1 LNEAVAID
9 DSAGR
14 ARARWGDALLA
25 AALVA
30 VDPAG
35 TGAAIRARPG
45 PVREAWLEALGALLP
60 LDMPRRRLPAH
71 VTEDRLLGGLD
82 LAATL
87 KAGKPVAERGLLADA
102 DGGLVIVPMAERLAG
117 GVTAQ
122 LARALDRGEL
132 TVEREGLGLRM
143 PARIGVVA
151 LDEGAEPEERL
162 PAALADRLALTL
174 DLTDL
179 AWRDGREPSPLT
191 AEDVVAARERLARI
205 TAPADLPDAFCKAAA
220 ALGIVSL
227 RAPLLAVRVAR
238 AAAALMES
246 DTVDEEAAAVA
257 ARLVLGP
264 RATCLPPAEDEE
276 APPDEPEPPEGE
288 PDEQPDEQEEKPTP
302 DQPLED
308 VVIDAAEAAI
318 PEELMRALEA
328 GLSARAQSGA
338 AGVSGALAPTNR
350 RGRPIGTRRGEPGR
364 GVRLNVVETLRAAA
378 PWQPLRRR
386 EAGASP
392 TRVQVRRDDFR
403 ITRFKQRNESAAI
416 FVVDAS
422 GSAALHRLAE
432 AKGAVEL
439 LLADCY
445 TRRDHV
451 ALIAFR
457 NRTAELLLPP
467 TRSLTRAKNS
477 ITGLPGGGGTPLA
490 AGLDAALALAETVK
504 RRGQTPA
511 VVLLTDGRANIARDG
526 TAGRGR
532 AGEDALQSATAI
544 RLAAL
549 TSLVVDVSN
558 RPHPAAE
565 KIAQAMAGAYLPLP
579 RADAQTLSTA
589 VRAATDGERGAA

>member
-1 LNEAVAID
+1 VSEAAAID
-9 DSAGR
+9 EATGT
-14 ARARWGDALLA
+14 APARWSDALLA

-35 TGAAIRARPG
+35 TGLALRARPG
-45 PVREAWLEALGALLP
+45 PVREAWLAALAQLLP
-60 LDMPRRRLPAH
+60 ADVPRRRLPAH

-87 KAGKPVAERGLLADA
+87 RSGRPVAERGLLADA
-102 DGGLVIVPMAERLAG
+102 DGGVVIVPMAERLAP
-117 GVTAQ
+117 GVTAH
-122 LARALDRGEL
+122 LAQALDRGEL
-132 TVEREGLGLRM
+132 TVEREGLGLKM
-143 PARIGVVA
+143 AARIGVVA

-162 PAALADRLALTL
+162 AAALTDRLAFTL
-174 DLTDL
+174 DLDGL
-179 AWRDGREPSPLT
+179 AWRDAREPSPLT
-191 AEDVVAARERLARI
+191 VADVAAARARLARVR
-205 TAPADLPDAFCKAAA
+205 APDDLAEAFCKAAA
-220 ALGIVSL
+220 ALGIASL
-227 RAPLLAVRVAR
+227 RAPLLAVRAAR
-238 AAAALMES
+238 AAAALLES

-264 RATCLPPAEDEE
+264 RATCLPPSEDEEE
-276 APPDEPEPPEGE
+276 APPDEPEPPEDE
-288 PDEQPDEQEEKPTP
+288 PEDEEEKPTP

-308 VVIDAAEAAI
+308 VVLEAAEAAI
-318 PEELMRALEA
+318 PEDLMKALEA
-328 GLSARAQSGA
+328 GLAARSQSGA
-338 AGVSGALAPTNR
+338 AGVSGALAPTTK
-350 RGRPIGTRRGEPGR
+350 RGRPIGTRRGEPGP

-457 NRTAELLLPP
+457 NKTAELLLPP

-477 ITGLPGGGGTPLA
+477 IMGLPGGGGTPLA
-490 AGLDAALALAETVK
+490 AGLDAALALTDAVK

-526 TAGRGR
+526 TPGRR
-532 AGEDALQSATAI
+532 QAGEDALQSAAAL

-549 TSLVVDVSN
+549 TALVVDVSP
-558 RPHPAAE
+558 RPSPQAE
-565 KIAQAMAGAYLPLP
+565 KIAQAMGGAYLPLP

-589 VRAATDGERGAA
+589 VRAATEAPERGAA

>member
-1 LNEAVAID
+1 VSDAVSSD
-9 DSAGR
+9 DAAAAAPS
-14 ARARWGDALLA
+14 RWGDALLA
-25 AALVA
+25 AALIA

-45 PVREAWLEALGALLP
+45 PVREAWLEALTALLP
-60 LDMPRRRLPAH
+60 PDVPRRRLPAH
-71 VTEDRLLGGLD
+71 ITEDRLLGGLD

-87 KAGKPVAERGLLADA
+87 RAGKPVAERGLLADA
-102 DGGLVIVPMAERLAG
+102 HGGVVIVPMAERLAG
-117 GVTAQ
+117 GVTAH
-122 LARALDRGEL
+122 LAQALDRGEL
-132 TVEREGLGLRM
+132 TVEREGLGLKL
-143 PARIGVVA
+143 PARLGVVA

-162 PAALADRLALTL
+162 PAALADRLAFAL
-174 DLTDL
+174 DLTEL
-179 AWRDGREPSPLT
+179 AWRDAREPSPLT
-191 AEDVVAARERLARI
+191 AADVVAARARLSRI
-205 TAPADLPDAFCKAAA
+205 AVPADLPDALCKAAA
-220 ALGIVSL
+220 ALGIESL

-246 DTVDEEAAAVA
+246 DMVDADAAAVA

-264 RATCLPPAEDEE
+264 RATCLPPTEDEEE
-276 APPDEPEPPEGE
+276 APPDEPEPPD
-288 PDEQPDEQEEKPTP
+288 DETDEQEEKPTP

-308 VVIDAAEAAI
+308 VVLEAAEAAI
-318 PEELMRALEA
+318 PEELMKALEA
-328 GLSARAQSGA
+328 GLAARAQSGA
-338 AGVSGALAPTNR
+338 AGVSGALAPTTK
-350 RGRPIGTRRGEPGR
+350 RGRPIGTRRGEPGP

-386 EAGASP
+386 EARAAP

-457 NRTAELLLPP
+457 NKTAELLLPP

-477 ITGLPGGGGTPLA
+477 IMGLPGGGGTPLA
-490 AGLDAALALAETVK
+490 AGLDAALALAEAVK

-526 TAGRGR
+526 TPGRGR

-565 KIAQAMAGAYLPLP
+565 KIAQAMGGAYLPLP

-589 VRAATDGERGAA
+589 VRAATDAPERGAA

>member
-1 LNEAVAID
+1 VSDAALSD
-9 DSAGR
+9 DAATAAPS
-14 ARARWGDALLA
+14 RWGDALLA

-35 TGAAIRARPG
+35 TGAAVRARPG
-45 PVREAWLEALGALLP
+45 PVREAWLEALSALLP
-60 LDMPRRRLPAH
+60 AEMPRRRLPGH

-102 DGGLVIVPMAERLAG
+102 HGGLVIVPMAERLTG

-132 TVEREGLGLRM
+132 TVEREGLGLKM
-143 PARIGVVA
+143 PTHIGVVA

-162 PAALADRLALTL
+162 PVALADRLAFSL

-179 AWRDGREPSPLT
+179 AWRDAREPSPLT
-191 AEDVVAARERLARI
+191 ADDVLAARDRLASI
-205 TAPADLPDAFCKAAA
+205 MAPADLPDAFCKAAA
-220 ALGIVSL
+220 ALGIASL

-246 DTVDEEAAAVA
+246 DTVEEEAAAVA

-276 APPDEPEPPEGE
+276 EAPPDEPEPPD
-288 PDEQPDEQEEKPTP
+288 DETDEQEEKPTP

-308 VVIDAAEAAI
+308 VVLDAAEAAI
-318 PEELMRALEA
+318 PEELMKALEA

-338 AGVSGALAPTNR
+338 AGVSGALAPTTK
-350 RGRPIGTRRGEPGR
+350 RGRPIGTRRGDPAP

-386 EAGASP
+386 EAKAAP

-457 NRTAELLLPP
+457 NKTAELLLPP

-477 ITGLPGGGGTPLA
+477 IMGLPGGGGTPLA
-490 AGLDAALALAETVK
+490 AGLDAALALAEAVK

-526 TAGRGR
+526 TPGRGR

-565 KIAQAMAGAYLPLP
+565 KIARAMGGAYLALP
-579 RADAQTLSTA
+579 RADAQMLSTA